1 MGMHPWIDVAIVA
14 LLPLTALLTVIQT
27 RPYFALVSRGIMGAV
42 AVLLY
47 TTLGAPD
54 VALTEALVGTLLTV
68 VLYAVAV
75 RSSLVIRL
83 GCLVPGDDDYEIT
96 ALRCFCRRHDLTLR
110 RMAFDDMA
118 VLMQA
123 LQMGRIDVVQAPART
138 LRGWVPALEGFAD
151 DRRVTVLARHGR
163 WHETQMCKSFQER
176 EVVIRLGA
184 VAVQGGL

>member
-1 MGMHPWIDVAIVA
+1 MHAWIDVMIVM

-47 TTLGAPD
+47 AILGAPD

-68 VLYAVAV
+68 ILYAVAV

-83 GCLVPGDDDYEIT
+83 GALTPDDDAYEMT
-96 ALRCFCRRHDLTLR
+96 PLRRFCAHHDLALR
-110 RMAFDDMA
+110 RMAFDDTA
-118 VLMQA
+118 VLLQA
-123 LQMGRIDVVQAPART
+123 LQMGRIDVVHAPART
-138 LRGWVPALEGFAD
+138 LQGLVPALDGIAE

-163 WHETQMCKSFQER
+163 WHETHMRRWFSEGD
-176 EVVIRLGA
+176 VVIRLGSA
-184 VAVQGGL
+184 AAKGGM

>member
-1 MGMHPWIDVAIVA
+1 MHSWIDVVIVA
-14 LLPLTALLTVIQT
+14 LLPTTALLTVIQT

-47 TTLGAPD
+47 ATLGAPD

-75 RSSLVIRL
+75 RSSLVVRL
-83 GCLVPGDDDYEIT
+83 GCLLPGHDDYEIT
-96 ALRCFCRRHDLTLR
+96 ALRRFCIRHDLTLR
-110 RMAFDDMA
+110 RMTFDDAA

-123 LQMGRIDVVQAPART
+123 LQMGRIDVIQAPARA
-138 LRGWVPALEGFAD
+138 LRGWVPALEGLAD

-163 WHETQMCKSFQER
+163 WHEMHMRKWFQER
-176 EVVIRLGA
+176 EVVIRLGSA
-184 VAVQGGL
+184 AAKGDL